1 MRLYHILILLLL
13 TALWAA
19 PDIQAQ
25 QKRNFTQ
32 EADQAFDDQMYYT
45 AIDKYKKAYSK
56 VKSNR
61 TEKKRILFQIAECY
75 RLTANWKRAE
85 SQYKRMLRVNYQK
98 QNPLTML
105 YYADALMANQ
115 NYAEA
120 AESYKA
126 YMELAPEDPRG
137 RVGYESCELTVKWL
151 ENPTRYEVTN
161 EKKLNSKSDDFS
173 PTYADKKFRSLVFTS
188 AREGSTGNRI
198 DDWTGQNFSDLY
210 FTQVDRKGDWSAPSL
225 LDEDNLVNSEAN
237 EGAATFDEKFNT
249 LYFTRCGVGK
259 KQVMG
264 CQIYTSRRK
273 GRGWAEPELVQI
285 DIDSTVTYGHPTVS
299 ADELIL
305 IFASDQKP
313 GSQGQKDLWMVTRDR
328 KSKPFGK
335 PVNLG
340 SNINTVG
347 NELFPFL
354 RSDTVLY
361 FASNGHPG
369 MGGLDIFRVA
379 RKSKDD
385 AWGTPVNMK
394 SPVNSYAD
402 DFGAVFI
409 TGEERGFL
417 TSNRAGGRGA
427 HDIYSFFERPLLFTI
442 AGTVRDERTLQYI
455 EGAKVVLTGSNGTS
469 YEALTN
475 SQGNYSF
482 DNTQVLKFTSYD
494 LNVTRNGYFSEA
506 AKETT
511 VGLQENKDFVIDF
524 RLVPVP
530 ETPIILPEILYDLAK
545 WDLKPQYQDSLI
557 GLIQILEKNPTFVIE
572 LAAHTD
578 ARDTDEKNDILSQN
592 RAQSVVDYLILRG
605 INPGRLVAKGYGERV
620 PRTIQKEIKRAGY
633 TFTAGSVLTEDF
645 IAKLPG
651 TAAKEAAHQLNRRTE
666 FRILRKDFIP
676 VDTADSTATQ
686 INVVINPNEN
696 VVDIVPVDGSF
707 TATAIVSGYTKTF
720 YYDEKAVPLNVSL
733 DLALELLRNG
743 SISKQ
748 DFKGDV
754 ETLLGGGTIA
764 DQAVFTLKSLR
775 IGDNIV
781 TNLEATVVR
790 SQTHDLV
797 LGKNTLD
804 RFGTFTI
811 DKENNK
817 IIFR

>member
-1 MRLYHILILLLL
+1 MRLYHILILLILSALL
-13 TALWAA
+13 VP
-19 PDIQAQ
+19 PDLQAQ

-32 EADQAFDDQMYYT
+32 EADQAFEDQMYYT

-85 SQYKRMLRVNYQK
+85 SQYKRMIRVNYQK

-105 YYADALMANQ
+105 YYAEALMALQ
-115 NYAEA
+115 NYTDAR
-120 AESYKA
+120 ESYKT
-126 YMELAPEDPRG
+126 YMELAPDDPRG
-137 RVGYESCELTVKWL
+137 RVGYESCELTQKWL

-161 EKKLNSKSDDFS
+161 EKKLNSKSDDFA

-210 FTQVDRKGDWSAPSL
+210 FTQIDRKDEWSAPVL
-225 LDEDNLVNSEAN
+225 LDEENLVNSEAN
-237 EGAATFDEKFNT
+237 EGAASFDPKFNT

-259 KQVMG
+259 KQTLG
-264 CQIYTSRRK
+264 CEIYSSRRK

-285 DIDSTVTYGHPTVS
+285 DIDSTVTYGHPTIS
-299 ADELIL
+299 EDELTI

-313 GSQGQKDLWMVTRDR
+313 GSHGQKDLWMATRDR
-328 KSKPFGK
+328 KTKPFGK

-340 SNINTVG
+340 STINTMG
-347 NELFPFL
+347 NEMFPFL

-361 FASNGHPG
+361 FSSNGHPG

-385 AWGTPVNMK
+385 DWGSPVNMK

-402 DFGAVFI
+402 DFGVTFI
-409 TGEERGFL
+409 EGEERGFL

-427 HDIYSFFERPLLFTI
+427 NDLFSFFERPLLFTI
-442 AGTVRDERTLQYI
+442 AGTIRDDRTLQYI
-455 EGAKVVLTGSNGTS
+455 EGAKVVLTGSNGTTF
-469 YEALTN
+469 EALTN
-475 SQGNYSF
+475 SKGYYSF

-494 LNVTRNGYFSEA
+494 LNVTRNGYFGES

-511 VGLQENKDFVIDF
+511 VGLLENKDFIIDF
-524 RLVPVP
+524 ILVPIPV
-530 ETPIILPEILYDLAK
+530 TPIVLPEILYDLAK

-620 PRTIQKEIKRAGY
+620 P
-633 TFTAGSVLTEDF
+633 
-645 IAKLPG
+645 
-651 TAAKEAAHQLNRRTE
+651 
-666 FRILRKDFIP
+666 
-676 VDTADSTATQ
+676 
-686 INVVINPNEN
+686 
-696 VVDIVPVDGSF
+696 
-707 TATAIVSGYTKTF
+707 
-720 YYDEKAVPLNVSL
+720 
-733 DLALELLRNG
+733 
-743 SISKQ
+743 
-748 DFKGDV
+748 
-754 ETLLGGGTIA
+754 
-764 DQAVFTLKSLR
+764 
-775 IGDNIV
+775 
-781 TNLEATVVR
+781 
-790 SQTHDLV
+790 
-797 LGKNTLD
+797 
-804 RFGTFTI
+804 
-811 DKENNK
+811 
-817 IIFR
+817 